1 MQKHDV
7 DATEQLMP
15 DDYAY
20 EHFDL
25 KNKEFTYAVDDSNVD
40 CRLNGALYFVQVDRD
55 GAKRKFGNAGS
66 EFGIG
71 Y

>member
-1 MQKHDV
+1 
-7 DATEQLMP
+7 MP

-25 KNKEFTYAVDDSNVD
+25 KNKELTYAVDDSNLN
-40 CRLNGALYFVQVDRD
+40 CRLNGALYLVQVDRD
-55 GAKRKFGNAGS
+55 GDAGS

>member
-1 MQKHDV
+1 MQKHDF

-25 KNKEFTYAVDDSNVD
+25 KNKEFTYAVDDSNFD

>member
-1 MQKHDV
+1 M
-7 DATEQLMP
+7 L

-25 KNKEFTYAVDDSNVD
+25 KYKEFTYAVDDSNVD

-55 GAKRKFGNAGS
+55 GAKRK
-66 EFGIG
+66 IW
-71 Y
+71 

>member
-1 MQKHDV
+1 
-7 DATEQLMP
+7 MP

-25 KNKEFTYAVDDSNVD
+25 KYKEFTYAVDDSNLG